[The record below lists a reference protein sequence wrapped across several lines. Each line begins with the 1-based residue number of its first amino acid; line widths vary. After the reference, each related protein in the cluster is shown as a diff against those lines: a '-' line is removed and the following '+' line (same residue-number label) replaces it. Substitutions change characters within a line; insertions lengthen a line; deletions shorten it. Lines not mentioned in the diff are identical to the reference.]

1 MKKIISLAL
10 IGATTSLFA
19 MYAEHASLYKDP
31 RIMGMGGTN
40 VAVGGYSTS
49 VFSNPAGLTNIKKD
63 HGFVVDL
70 LGLGVSATPEV
81 IDFLNDFD
89 DANGDSVLIGDVL
102 KKYAGDHFHLGISN
116 YSSISKNSDLFAWSV
131 GILAASDFNFM
142 THSDLSLTS
151 TSRIY
156 GGLVLGAAK
165 PYDTKF
171 GRIDVGV
178 SAKIIQQESYEGT
191 LTVIDLIGTVALV
204 DDIENKLKSDT
215 GIGIDVGVIYYPSYL
230 SSEYDF
236 LNLAIGAS
244 VMNIGSINMNDNF
257 GGQPTT
263 VNLGLS
269 ITPDIPALNKLVVAI
284 DYVDLFNANELRLYN
299 SDGSYNDYE
308 ESDIMK
314 RVRLGVGIG
323 LIDSTFF
330 STTLNL
336 GMYQA
341 NYTAGINM
349 EILTIKL
356 NLATY
361 AEEISTAGIGE
372 DTSDRRYMAQIGFGW

>member
-1 MKKIISLAL
+1 MKKILLLAL

-178 SAKIIQQESYEGT
+178 STKIIQQKSYEGT

-215 GIGIDVGVIYYPSYL
+215 GIGIDVGVIYYPFYL

-269 ITPDIPALNKLVVAI
+269 ITPEISALNKLVVAI

-299 SDGSYNDYE
+299 SDGSYSDYE
-308 ESDIMK
+308 ESDVMK

-323 LIDSTFF
+323 LVDSTFF

>member
-10 IGATTSLFA
+10 VGATTSLFA

-31 RIMGMGGTN
+31 RVMGMGGASI
-40 VAVGGYSTS
+40 AVGGYSTS
-49 VFSNPAGLTNIKKD
+49 IFSNPAGLTNINKD

-70 LGLGVSATPEV
+70 LGLGGSATPEAM
-81 IDFLNDFD
+81 DFLSDFNDAD
-89 DANGDSVLIGDVL
+89 GDSVLIGNVL
-102 KKYAGDHFHLGISN
+102 KEYTGEHFHIGISN

-131 GILAASDFNFM
+131 GILAASDSNFM

-151 TSRIY
+151 TSRVY

-191 LTVIDLIGTVALV
+191 LTVIDLIGTDDLAA
-204 DDIENKLKSDT
+204 DIENKLESDT
-215 GIGIDVGVIYYPSYL
+215 GIGIDIGAIYYPSYL
-230 SSEYDF
+230 PSEYDF

-244 VMNIGSINMNDNF
+244 VMNIGSISMNDNF

-263 VNLGLS
+263 VNLGVS
-269 ITPDIPALNKLVVAI
+269 ISPEIKFLDKLVVAI
-284 DYVDLFNANELRLYN
+284 DYVDLFNANEFRLYN
-299 SDGSYNDYE
+299 SDGSYTDYE

-314 RVRLGVGIG
+314 RVRFGVGIG

-330 STTLNL
+330 STTLNF

-341 NYTAGINM
+341 NYTAGVNM
-349 EILTIKL
+349 EILAIKI

-372 DTSDRRYMAQIGFGW
+372 DTADRRYMAQIGLGW